1 MGVVNFGGKLLT
13 QSRRVGF
20 MEGNVDVSKLVSQK
34 EKAERQA
41 EIDAMNAS
49 LAKLKGDHE
58 SAKQLMKS
66 CRQNKQ
72 VALDKQDE
80 IDKLHDQQPE
90 EQIESEIFE
99 LKEEIEQYYLEPIQS
114 AVEAF
119 ENGEVDE
126 LIEDLNID
134 DLKLV
139 SAVLQSVLLD
149 EDGKDH
155 IYDVIRSVRA
165 EEVAE
170 EVDSSATAVIEEEE
184 DATEEDYDTND
195 DDYDEEDEDE
205 EVDSEIE
212 NEIYDEME
220 NELGYDFNC
229 DNDEEDFD

>member
-1 MGVVNFGGKLLT
+1 
-13 QSRRVGF
+13 
-20 MEGNVDVSKLVSQK
+20 MEGHENVSELILQK

-80 IDKLHDQQPE
+80 IDKIQDQQQIE
-90 EQIESEIFE
+90 EQIESEILE
-99 LKEEIEQYYLEPIQS
+99 LKEEIEQFYLEPIQS
-114 AVEAF
+114 AVQAF

-126 LIEDLNID
+126 FIEDLNLE

-139 SAVLQSVLLD
+139 SAVLQSVLLE

-155 IYDVIRSVRA
+155 IYDVIRSARST
-165 EEVAE
+165 EENSE
-170 EVDSSATAVIEEEE
+170 CCESDSSTAVIEEDDQE
-184 DATEEDYDTND
+184 DVEDDEDY
-195 DDYDEEDEDE
+195 DYDEEEE

-220 NELGYDFNC
+220 NELGYDFNG
-229 DNDEEDFD
+229 DDEEDYD

>member
-1 MGVVNFGGKLLT
+1 
-13 QSRRVGF
+13 
-20 MEGNVDVSKLVSQK
+20 MEGHENVSELILQK

-72 VALDKQDE
+72 VALDKQYE
-80 IDKLHDQQPE
+80 IDKIQDQQPE
-90 EQIESEIFE
+90 EQIESEILE
-99 LKEEIEQYYLEPIQS
+99 LKQEIEQFYLEPIQS
-114 AVEAF
+114 AVRAF

-126 LIEDLNID
+126 FIEDLNLE

-139 SAVLQSVLLD
+139 SAVLQSVLLE

-155 IYDVIRSVRA
+155 IYNVIRSARSA
-165 EEVAE
+165 EE
-170 EVDSSATAVIEEEE
+170 DSESCGSAVIEEDDQE
-184 DATEEDYDTND
+184 DAEDDEDDEDY
-195 DDYDEEDEDE
+195 DYDEEEE

-220 NELGYDFNC
+220 NELGYDFNS
-229 DNDEEDFD
+229 DDDEEDFD